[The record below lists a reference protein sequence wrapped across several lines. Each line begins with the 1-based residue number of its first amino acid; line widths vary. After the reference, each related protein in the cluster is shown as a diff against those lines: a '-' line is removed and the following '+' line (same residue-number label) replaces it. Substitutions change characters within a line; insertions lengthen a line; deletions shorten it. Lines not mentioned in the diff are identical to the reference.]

1 MTDSPIVARAV
12 RCALFMSVLG
22 SIPAV
27 HAQGTSTEEV
37 IVTGSRIA
45 RPEVEASTPVQVI
58 SAQAIEQQGSQN
70 VTDILTQLPVVGT
83 ATYSRANSNFTTFGN
98 GVSTINLR
106 NMGDKRT
113 LVLVNGRRLVSG
125 IGGDSTVDINNI
137 PVDLLKSVEV
147 MTGGASAVYG
157 SEAVAG
163 VVNFILEDNFDGL
176 KFRGQTGRT
185 SHGDND
191 RQLFSLTGGR
201 NFGDRA
207 NVTVNVQYDEDKG
220 LRSKRRKI
228 SENDVPF
235 RSALPPQGRFDVAE
249 DSVWTYDPD
258 NTLIHDFDSSVNGF
272 NRNPER
278 YISVP
283 LERTLV
289 TTLGH
294 FGVTESVD
302 AFFEGSYSKMKS
314 RSRLEPLPTDN
325 ADAQLPD
332 GTILP
337 GLDINNPFIPDA
349 IRQDMIAN
357 GVDTLGFA
365 KRMNGVFDRSNRN
378 DRDFYRGVVG
388 LRGDLFTN
396 WKWEGYYEQ
405 SRTKEDTA
413 SGTAL
418 RDRYYY
424 ALDAVNEGGQIVC
437 RDLAARAAGCAPFN
451 PFGFNSVS
459 RAAAD
464 YITNNGQLD
473 TYRAKIDQKVAGFS
487 LTGSAFTLPAGDVQV
502 AAGLE
507 YREEKS
513 SEVYSADT
521 QGGNTMGNAAGNTFG
536 KYHVREAYLETIVPL
551 LSGMKAVEKLDFE
564 GAVRIGDYSTVGNV
578 FSWKAG
584 LNWSPIHDVKLRGMY
599 SVATRAPNIT
609 ELYSAPA
616 QTIPSG
622 LTDPC
627 DGVNPTD
634 TGAVADYCR
643 SIPGIAAQIAANGE
657 FVYDPN
663 QDYQSIEGDDL
674 GNSDLKEEKGKTLT
688 LGFVLT
694 PASLPNF
701 SMSVD
706 YFRIKVTDAITL
718 LPRQVSI
725 NDCVNSLGTSPF
737 CNLIV
742 REDVNTP
749 RPRTPGT
756 VFSVESPYFN
766 AASIKTAGIDLGL
779 RYAFDFG
786 FTTALSYTYLDK
798 LELRPAAGLP
808 VEDNRG
814 QLNGDGRLGAGFKHR
829 AQLDLGYTLGAF
841 NATWSANYQSKMK
854 DTLVDPA
861 LDPGPNS
868 VGSYIY
874 HDAQVRYGFGTEHE
888 YAAYLGV
895 DNVFDKKP
903 PNIDQNGA
911 SNITGTETAAESYD
925 PIGRFIYCGVQLNF

>member
-1 MTDSPIVARAV
+1 MNGSSSVSRAV
-12 RCALFMSVLG
+12 RHALLVSWVG
-22 SIPAV
+22 ATAV
-27 HAQGTSTEEV
+27 HAQGTNPAEEV

-58 SAQAIEQQGSQN
+58 SSKSIEQDGAQN
-70 VTDILTQLPVVGT
+70 VTDILAQLPVVGT
-83 ATYSRANSNFTTFGN
+83 ALSSRANSNFATFSN
-98 GVSTINLR
+98 GVSTLNLR
-106 NMGDKRT
+106 NMGDQRT

-137 PVDLLKSVEV
+137 PVDLLKSVQV

-163 VVNFILEDNFDGL
+163 VVNFILKDNFDGL
-176 KFRGQTGRT
+176 SFRGQIGRT

-191 RQLFSLTGGR
+191 RHLLSLTGGR

-207 NVTVNVQYDEDKG
+207 NVTLNVQYDKDDG

-228 SENDVPF
+228 SEDDVPV
-235 RSALPPQGRFDVAE
+235 RSSTPPQGRFDVTSG
-249 DSVWTYDPD
+249 DRWTYDP
-258 NTLIHDFDSSVNGF
+258 NNVLINSFDASVNGF
-272 NRNPER
+272 NRNAER

-289 TTLGH
+289 TALGH
-294 FGVTESVD
+294 AGVTESME

-314 RSRLEPLPTDN
+314 RSSLEPLLTDN
-325 ADAQLPD
+325 SDARLPD
-332 GTILP
+332 GTILA

-349 IRQDMIAN
+349 VRQDMIAN
-357 GVDTLGFA
+357 GEATLGFA
-365 KRMNGVFDRSNRN
+365 KRMNGVFDRSNRD

-388 LRGDLFTN
+388 LRGDLSSN

-405 SRTKEDTA
+405 SRTKEDVA
-413 SGTAL
+413 AETAL
-418 RDRYYY
+418 RDRYFF
-424 ALDAVNEGGQIVC
+424 ALDAVDVGGQIVC
-437 RDLAARAAGCAPFN
+437 RDAAARAAGCAPFN
-451 PFGFNSVS
+451 PFGFDSVS
-459 RAAAD
+459 PEAAD
-464 YITNNGQLD
+464 YITNGGQLD
-473 TYRAKIDQKVAGFS
+473 TYKAKIDQRVAGFG
-487 LTGSAFTLPAGDVQV
+487 LTGTAFTLPAGDVQI

-507 YREEKS
+507 YREEES
-513 SEVYSADT
+513 SEKYSADT
-521 QGGNTMGNAAGNTFG
+521 QSGNTMGNAAGNTRG

-551 LSGMKAVEKLDFE
+551 LSGMTAIDKLDFE
-564 GAVRIGDYSTVGNV
+564 GAVRVGDYSTVGNV

-609 ELYSAPA
+609 ELYSAPG
-616 QTIPSG
+616 QTFPSG

-627 DGVNPTD
+627 DGVD
-634 TGAVADYCR
+634 AASTGSVADYCR
-643 SIPGIAAQIAANGE
+643 SIPGIAAQIAANGA
-657 FVYDPN
+657 FVYDEN
-663 QDYQSIEGDDL
+663 LDLQSIEGEDL
-674 GNSDLKEEKGKTLT
+674 GNQDLKEEKGKTLT

-694 PASLPNF
+694 PAELPNF

-706 YFRIKVTDAITL
+706 YFHIKITDAITL
-718 LPRQVSI
+718 LPRQVTI
-725 NDCVNSLGTSPF
+725 NDCVNSLGTSPL
-737 CNLIV
+737 CDLIV

-756 VFSVESPYFN
+756 VFTVDSPYFN
-766 AASIKTAGIDLGL
+766 AASIKTAGVDLGL
-779 RYAFDFG
+779 RYAFEFG
-786 FTTALSYTYLDK
+786 FTTALTYTYVDK
-798 LELRPAAGLP
+798 LELRPAPGLP

-829 AQLDLGYTLGAF
+829 AKLDLHYTLGAF
-841 NATWSANYQSKMK
+841 DATWSATYQSKMK

-861 LDPGPNS
+861 LDPGPNT

-874 HDAQVRYGFGTEHE
+874 HDAQVRYTFGDEHK

-903 PNIDQNGA
+903 PTIDQNGA

-925 PIGRFIYCGVQLNF
+925 PIGRFVYVGVELDF